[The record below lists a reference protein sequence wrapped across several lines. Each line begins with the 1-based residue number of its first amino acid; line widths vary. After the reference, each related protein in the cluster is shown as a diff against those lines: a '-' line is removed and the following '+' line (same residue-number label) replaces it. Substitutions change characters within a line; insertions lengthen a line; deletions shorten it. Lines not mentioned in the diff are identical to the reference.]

1 MPPLSKI
8 ARVASWILLALLG
21 GLTLL
26 GALGSA
32 QFAYSRGAD
41 QFGSVSMAEL
51 TSGDEELVNLLHA
64 RRGTAAAYAA
74 GFSVLLLLVVL
85 IPYRRGEVWAWWAVL
100 AGIVVSSCLILLR
113 VPFLGVQAGTSVGH
127 MQLGVAGVALLLG
140 IGRLR
145 SGSPS

>member
-1 MPPLSKI
+1 MPPLSKMT
-8 ARVASWILLALLG
+8 RTASWILLTLLG
-21 GLTLL
+21 ALMLI

-32 QFAYSRGAD
+32 QFAYSRGPD

-51 TSGDEELVNLLHA
+51 TSGDEELVSLLHA

-74 GFSVLLLLVVL
+74 GFSVLLLLLVV

-100 AGIVVSSCLILLR
+100 AGILVTSCLILLR
-113 VPFLGVQAGTSVGH
+113 VPFLGVQLGASIGY

-140 IGRLR
+140 MGRLR
-145 SGSPS
+145 ST

>member
-8 ARVASWILLALLG
+8 TRTASWILLALLG
-21 GLTLL
+21 ALMLL

-32 QFAYSRGAD
+32 QFAYSRGED
-41 QFGSVSMAEL
+41 RFGEVSMADL
-51 TSGDEELVNLLHA
+51 TGGDEELVNILHA

-74 GFSVLLLLVVL
+74 GFFVLLLLVVL

-100 AGIVVSSCLILLR
+100 AAILVSSCLILLR

-145 SGSPS
+145 SSSPS